1 MRTCHFFLALPVLLL
16 TLSAAAAPLA
26 EPWQAP
32 YAGNDAAGEHVIAFW
47 NFEGE
52 GDAVADASG
61 RGHDGILRGA
71 ARNPEGRF
79 GAGLET
85 AAGWPVEDVLHALRV
100 PDSDALSPRRA
111 FTAELWIRPS
121 AAIEGYPEA
130 FLLDK
135 KYVAHDDFQWIL
147 EAPDASGNRRMRV
160 ALGFGADSDLWW
172 SEAALPYAAGTWY
185 HVAFTYDGAG
195 TVAFLRDG
203 RSLGGATK
211 PGRGAVHPGG
221 HELSIGDRVGS
232 YYHGF
237 PGTIDEVRLTEGVR
251 EFRPIVVSAA
261 HRRTAWQRMEA
272 DATLRF
278 ALSNARAETLNGV
291 TASVRVPGMAA
302 QDFALP
308 ELAAGAAHELEFA
321 LDTSLRPGDYA
332 VAVDYRLGAGDTAY
346 ANTES
351 FPVSIVPRRPP
362 HRMPVVMWGVGGV
375 EEVTENLPRLKDIG
389 FTHSLGLRCDYNA
402 IWEAGK
408 PAPAQNEAALAAS
421 YRMLDRAFAEDFG
434 VIISLGIGHWL
445 DAKPEM
451 LRVDREGKPYERA
464 NPCCLTPGLLDFS
477 KNVGESVAQ
486 SYGDFPA
493 FQAALINTEV
503 RDSSEVCFHEHD
515 RAAYRAATGLE
526 IPEAVRIK
534 NGVPY
539 GDLPDF
545 PADRVVPDDHE
556 LLQYYRWFWKQGDG
570 WNAMHTAAHD
580 GLQTAGRDDFWTFF
594 DPAVRVPSIWGSGGK
609 VDFISHWTYSY
620 PDPIRI
626 GLTTDELFAMAGGG
640 PEGQDVMKMTQI
652 IWYRSQTAP
661 VADSQAAPQSAWED
675 YDPDAAYITIA
686 PAHLREAFWT
696 KIARP
701 IKGIMYHG
709 WQSLVPAEGG
719 GVYRFTHP
727 ETANA
732 LKELVETVVQPLG
745 PTLLQVPAAKADVA
759 FLESFTS
766 QMFAG
771 RGTYGWGGSWAGDA
785 YHILQYAGL
794 QAEIVYEETIQQHGL
809 DGFRV
814 LVMTDCDVL
823 TAGIVEKVRAFQQAG
838 GVVVGDERLSPAIAP
853 DILLPVYL
861 RAKQADADKAELQ
874 ARANAL
880 REQLA
885 GRYDWAVISS
895 EPDVLTYRRQYGA
908 SDYLFAINDRREFGS
923 YVGGHGLVMENGL
936 PAAATI
942 TLARPGAHVYD
953 LVEARE
959 VPRTAN
965 ADGPRFDVEL
975 EPGGGRIYLITEQ
988 PVAGVAVQGPES
1000 VGSGETVDLEI
1011 TVADADGTPL
1021 DAIVPMLID
1030 IRDPDGRQAEYSGYY
1045 GAKDGVLH
1053 VSLAL
1058 APNDTP
1064 GVWSIRAREG
1074 ATGKQAWHFLR
1085 VSR

>member
-1 MRTCHFFLALPVLLL
+1 MHALLL
-16 TLSAAAAPLA
+16 TLSTAAGPLA

-32 YAGNDAAGEHVIAFW
+32 YADNHATGEHVIAFW
-47 NFEGE
+47 NFEAE
-52 GDAVADASG
+52 GHTVADASG
-61 RGHDGILRGA
+61 RGHDGVLSGA
-71 ARNPEGRF
+71 VRNTEGRF

-100 PDSDALSPRRA
+100 PDSDALSPRGA

-121 AAIEGYPEA
+121 AAFVGYPEA

-160 ALGFGADSDLWW
+160 ALGFGADSELWW
-172 SEAALPYAAGTWY
+172 SEAALPYATGTWY

-211 PGRGAVHPGG
+211 PGRGAVNPGA

-232 YYHGF
+232 LYHGF
-237 PGTIDEVRLTEGVR
+237 PGTIDEMRLTEGVR
-251 EFRPIVVSAA
+251 EFRPIVVSAS
-261 HRRTAWQRMEA
+261 HQRTAWQRMEA
-272 DATLRF
+272 GAVLRF
-278 ALSNARAETLNGV
+278 ALTNARAEALSGV
-291 TASVRVPGMAA
+291 SATVRVPGMAV

-308 ELAAGAAHELEFA
+308 ELAAGAAHDIQVA

-332 VAVDYRLGAGDTAY
+332 VAVEYRLGAGGTAY

-351 FPVSIVPRRPP
+351 FPVTIVPRRPP
-362 HRMPVVMWGVGGV
+362 YRMPVVMWGVGGV
-375 EEVTENLPRLKDIG
+375 DEVTENLPRLKDIG

-402 IWEAGK
+402 IWEAGT
-408 PAPAQNEAALAAS
+408 PAPAQNETALAAS
-421 YRMLDRAFAEDFG
+421 YRMLDKAFTEDFG
-434 VIISLGIGHWL
+434 VIISLDVGHWL
-445 DAKPEM
+445 DAKPEV
-451 LRVDREGKPYERA
+451 LRVNREGKPYARA

-477 KNVGESVAQ
+477 KNVGASVAQ
-486 SYGDFPA
+486 SYGVFPA
-493 FQAALINTEV
+493 FQAALINSEV
-503 RDSSEVCFHEHD
+503 RDSSELCFHERD

-534 NGVPY
+534 NGVPH

-545 PADRVVPDDHE
+545 PADRVVRDDHE

-570 WNAMHTAAHD
+570 WNAMHSAAND
-580 GLQTAGRDDFWTFF
+580 GLKSTGREDLWTFF
-594 DPAVRVPSIWGSGGK
+594 DPAVRVPSIWGSGGN

-626 GLTTDELFAMAGGG
+626 GLTTDELFAMAAGG
-640 PEGQDVMKMTQI
+640 PEDQDVMKMTQI

-661 VADSQAAPQSAWED
+661 VSETQAAPQSAWED

-709 WQSLVPAEGG
+709 WQSLVPTEGG
-719 GVYRFTHP
+719 GVYRYTHP

-766 QMFAG
+766 QLFVG

-794 QAEIVYEETIQQHGL
+794 QAEIVFEESILQRGL

-823 TAGIVEKVRAFQQAG
+823 TAGIVEKVRAFQQDG
-838 GVVVGDERLSPAIAP
+838 GIVVGDERLCPAITP
-853 DILLPVYL
+853 EVILPAYL
-861 RAKQADADKAELQ
+861 RTGKADADKAELQ
-874 ARANAL
+874 ARANVL
-880 REQLA
+880 REQLVN
-885 GRYDWAVISS
+885 RYTAYIESS
-895 EPDVLTYRRQYGA
+895 EPDVLAYRRAYGT
-908 SDYLFAINDRREFGS
+908 SDYIFAINDRREFGT
-923 YVGGHGLVMENGL
+923 YVGGHSLVMENGL
-936 PAAATI
+936 PAAAMIEVSRANTSF
-942 TLARPGAHVYD
+942 YD
-953 LVEARE
+953 LVAGRE
-959 VPRTAN
+959 VVAVHKGDRSAI
-965 ADGPRFDVEL
+965 DVRL
-975 EPGGGRIYLITEQ
+975 EPGGGRVYLVTEQ
-988 PVAGVAVQGPES
+988 PIAEVKLRGPES
-1000 VGSGETVDLEI
+1000 ARRGESVNVDVSILGANGAPVSAVVP
-1011 TVADADGTPL
+1011 VAL
-1021 DAIVPMLID
+1021 D
-1030 IRDPDGRQAEYSGYY
+1030 IRDPDGRRAEWSGHY
-1045 GAKDGVLH
+1045 GAKDGAISVNM
-1053 VSLAL
+1053 AL

-1064 GVWSIRAREG
+1064 GVWTIHAREG
-1074 ATGKQAWHFLR
+1074 ASGKEVRHFFR
-1085 VSR
+1085 VAE